1 MRREGVCFSRSS
13 VDPTKRL
20 KVFLV
25 RMFRA
30 LVRKSD
36 YLVVSD
42 LGHQNNCSYFL
53 YLRIIG
59 RTYAIHVA
67 SDLDAQIRDANK
79 LLQHILRQYICVPRL
94 LQVFRIHINMVSSQM
109 HVGR

>member
-1 MRREGVCFSRSS
+1 M
-13 VDPTKRL
+13 
-20 KVFLV
+20 
-25 RMFRA
+25 
-30 LVRKSD
+30 RKSD

-42 LGHQNNCSYFL
+42 LGHQNNRSYFL

-79 LLQHILRQYICVPRL
+79 LLQHILR
-94 LQVFRIHINMVSSQM
+94 
-109 HVGR
+109 

>member
-1 MRREGVCFSRSS
+1 
-13 VDPTKRL
+13 
-20 KVFLV
+20 
-25 RMFRA
+25 MFRA

-42 LGHQNNCSYFL
+42 LGHQNNGSYFL

-94 LQVFRIHINMVSSQM
+94 LQVFRIHINVVSSQM